1 MAIPPGYFIELE
13 TGPVVASGVSYYDK
27 NFSHRKGVS
36 RNWRKKRNKLAK
48 IAKASRKA
56 NRG

>member
-27 NFSHRKGVS
+27 NFSHRKGV
-36 RNWRKKRNKLAK
+36 A
-48 IAKASRKA
+48 
-56 NRG
+56 